1 MVVALREKMLP
12 PTPAF
17 VCREKKKDLKKK
29 RIKPAMPRPYSV
41 VFSDFTN
48 IQGTVTWNLPQYLS
62 GLSLAMLH
70 FFHNNYLSQRL
81 AIFCF

>member
-1 MVVALREKMLP
+1 MLP

-17 VCREKKKDLKKK
+17 VNIQMFRESVGKKKGLKKKK

-48 IQGTVTWNLPQYLS
+48 IQGTVT
-62 GLSLAMLH
+62 
-70 FFHNNYLSQRL
+70 
-81 AIFCF
+81 